1 MDKVRSGR
9 QEPTTSFVLPYE
21 QTDGEIAVDLY
32 ELTGRTALEW
42 QQGIIYDI
50 LAKNKDGK
58 WTHTTFAF
66 SVPRQNGKGEILI
79 MRELYGLAIGE
90 RIMHT
95 AHLTSTAHKAWE
107 RLCDILDM
115 LGIPYRSIKA
125 KGQEIIELTDG
136 GRVEFRTRTNTGGL
150 GETYDLLIIDE
161 AQEYTTA
168 QQSALKYVI
177 AASANPQTI
186 MTGTP
191 PTPISSGTVFKTRR
205 RDILA
210 GDRENS
216 GWAEWSVDEFSD
228 PNDKELWYRTNPSLN
243 LTELD
248 ERSIKDEISTDEDG
262 VIDFNIQR
270 LGLWIKYNQK
280 SAILKSEWEA
290 LQAKRLPEFTG
301 HFNVG
306 IKYARNGETVS
317 MAVAIRTEDD
327 KIFVEVIGSR
337 PVREGNDWIIA
348 FLQKAKGTNR
358 IVIDGAGSQEILAGE
373 LKTAKVKRVILPKV
387 AEVKKANAA
396 FMKNLYDD
404 RLRHMTQP
412 SLDSVVTN
420 CEKRAI
426 GTNGGFG
433 FQAIRDQD
441 DISIMDAVILAAWAT
456 EEYKEP
462 HKQRAIY

>member
-456 EEYKEP
+456 EEFKEP